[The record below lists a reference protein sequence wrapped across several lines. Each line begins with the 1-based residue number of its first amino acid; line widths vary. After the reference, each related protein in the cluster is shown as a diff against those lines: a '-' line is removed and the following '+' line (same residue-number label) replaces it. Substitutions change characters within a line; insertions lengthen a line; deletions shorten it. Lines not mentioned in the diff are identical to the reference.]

1 MEIMLN
7 HFTYNSKST
16 ADFGLLVTGRTIFGA
31 PSRKVERYS
40 VAGRNGDII
49 VDLGAF
55 ENYQVQYEIAVI
67 DSFKTNARA
76 IANWLLS
83 TKGYNRLEDTY
94 DTTHFRLA
102 ALYSNIEYAV
112 TALDREGTAVI
123 VFDCKPQRFLNAGET
138 TTTIT
143 SASYTL
149 NNPTNMPARPLL
161 RVTTT
166 GKVTINGNEITVS
179 AVDGYVDIDCETQQ
193 AYKGTTNCN
202 NDIIVDEFP
211 VLVGGNNTITQTT
224 TTVAVTPRW
233 WEL

>member
-1 MEIMLN
+1 MALN
-7 HFTYNSKST
+7 HFTYNGKST

-49 VDLGAF
+49 VDLGAY

-67 DSFKTNARA
+67 DNFKTNARD

-83 TKGYNRLEDTY
+83 TTGYNRLEDTY

-112 TALDREGTAVI
+112 TALDREGTANI
-123 VFDCKPQRFLNAGET
+123 VFDCKPQRFLTSGET
-138 TTTIT
+138 GTTIT
-143 SASYTL
+143 SATYNMT
-149 NNPTNMPARPLL
+149 NPSKMPAKPLL
-161 RVTTT
+161 RVTGT
-166 GKVTINGNEITVS
+166 GKVTINGTEITVTQVNS
-179 AVDGYVDIDCETQQ
+179 YVDIDCETQQ

-202 NDIIVDEFP
+202 NDIVVNEFP
-211 VLVGGNNTITQTT
+211 VLEAGVNTIAQTAT
-224 TTVAVTPRW
+224 SVKVTPRW

>member
-1 MEIMLN
+1 MAIIQN
-7 HFTYNSKST
+7 FTFNGQST
-16 ADFGLLVTGRTIFGA
+16 ANYGLLVTGRRVFGA
-31 PSRKVERYS
+31 PARKVEKFS
-40 VAGRNGDII
+40 VPGRNGDIL
-49 VDLGAF
+49 VDTGAY
-55 ENYQVQYEIAVI
+55 ENYIVAYDVALL
-67 DSFKTNARA
+67 DFKADVRSIT
-76 IANWLLS
+76 NWLLS
-83 TKGYNRLEDTY
+83 SSGYSKLTDTY
-94 DTTHFRLA
+94 DTTHYRMGA
-102 ALYSNIEYAV
+102 CYSSIEYV
-112 TALDREGTAVI
+112 TTALNREGTATI
-123 VFDCKPQRFLNAGET
+123 EFDCKPQRFLNSGET

-149 NNPTNMPARPLL
+149 NNPTQMPARPLL

>member
-1 MEIMLN
+1 MAIIQN
-7 HFTYNSKST
+7 FTFNGKST
-16 ADFGLLVTGRTIFGA
+16 ADYGLLVTGRRVFGA
-31 PSRKVERYS
+31 PARKVERFS
-40 VAGRNGDII
+40 VPGRNGDIL
-49 VDLGAF
+49 VDMGAY
-55 ENYQVQYEIAVI
+55 ENYIVAYDVALL
-67 DSFKTNARA
+67 DFKADVRA
-76 IANWLLS
+76 ITNWLLS
-83 TKGYNRLEDTY
+83 SSGYMKLTDTY
-94 DTTHFRLA
+94 DTTHYRMGA
-102 ALYSNIEYAV
+102 CYSSIEYV
-112 TALDREGTAVI
+112 TTALNREGTATI
-123 VFDCKPQRFLNAGET
+123 EFDCKPQRFLNSGET

-149 NNPTNMPARPLL
+149 NNPTQMPARPLL

>member
-1 MEIMLN
+1 MLN
-7 HFTYNSKST
+7 NFTFNGQST

-67 DSFKTNARA
+67 DNFPVNARA
-76 IANWLLS
+76 IVNWLLS

-112 TALDREGTAVI
+112 TALNREGTAQI
-123 VFDCKPQRFLNAGET
+123 VFDCKPQRFLNSGET
-138 TTTIT
+138 PITIT
-143 SASYTL
+143 AASDTIT
-149 NNPTNMPARPLL
+149 NPTVMDAKPLL
-161 RVTTT
+161 RVTGT
-166 GKVTINGNEITVS
+166 GKVTINGVEITVS
-179 AVDGYVDIDCETQQ
+179 SVDGYVDIDCETQQ
-193 AYKGTTNCN
+193 AYKGAVNCN
-202 NDIIVDEFP
+202 NDIVVEEFP
-211 VLVGGNNTITQTT
+211 VLTAGANGISQTAT
-224 TTVAVTPRW
+224 SVEITPRW